1 MNAISSADSIRPG
14 LLLGAHYQRTF
25 PANNFQFPYLL
36 WALIGA
42 GDHTDDLDV
51 GAFSEALLLLMV
63 IDELLLLGWLDLPP
77 VVLVPLLLLLVL
89 PPQVGV

>member
-1 MNAISSADSIRPG
+1 MLFRQLTQLDPDYYLGSLPANISSE
-14 LLLGAHYQRTF
+14 QF
-25 PANNFQFPYLL
+25 PIPYLL
-36 WALIGA
+36 LLIGA

-63 IDELLLLGWLDLPP
+63 KDELLLLGWLDLPP
-77 VVLVPLLLLLVL
+77 VVLVPLLLLLVR